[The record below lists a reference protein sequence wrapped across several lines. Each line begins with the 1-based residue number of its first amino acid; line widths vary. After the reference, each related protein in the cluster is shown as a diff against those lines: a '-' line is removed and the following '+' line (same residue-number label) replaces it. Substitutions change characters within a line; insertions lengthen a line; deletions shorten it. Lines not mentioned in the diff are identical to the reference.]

1 MEIITKTKKELQ
13 SVLTEVLKA
22 SKSEDKR
29 QNSDVKRLSK
39 ALRNFLADDKNK
51 LDIGINMEGIRNI
64 IYDLAS
70 YDSSKSKSPSFETR
84 TTRAIKDA
92 LLDHSKAGV
101 SLQDGEAT
109 KDEESIDSYFVRNE
123 NDDLCLPH
131 NIIEPKIKK
140 DVKGEKQELPNTN
153 TDLVPLS
160 KNLIDRYFGEAFPT
174 LSRKG
179 KSALKDVANIEK
191 LIIATNDYLI
201 NLLDKKNL
209 KLDDLTFAQSKNVK
223 DNDILEELEGTIEKI
238 ITKRTQL
245 EASDK
250 DIKVLKQSNTK

>member
-1 MEIITKTKKELQ
+1 MELQTQTKKELQ
-13 SVLTEVLKA
+13 TIVSEVLKA

-29 QNSDVKRLSK
+29 QNSDVRRLSK

-64 IYDLAS
+64 IYDLAK
-70 YDSSKSKSPSFETR
+70 YDSSKAKSPSFETR

-92 LLDHSKAGV
+92 LLDHSKAGIN
-101 SLQDGEAT
+101 LKDEEAT

-123 NDDLCLPH
+123 NDELCLPH
-131 NIIEPKIKK
+131 NVIEPKIKK
-140 DVKGEKQELPNTN
+140 DIKGEKQELPNTN

-160 KNLIDRYFGEAFPT
+160 KNLIERYFGEAFPT

-191 LIIATNDYLI
+191 LIITTNDFLI

-209 KLDDLTFAQSKNVK
+209 SLDDLMFAQSKNIK
-223 DNDILEELEGTIEKI
+223 DNDILEELEGTIEKV
-238 ITKRTQL
+238 ITKRTLL
-245 EASDK
+245 EANDK
-250 DIKVLKQSNTK
+250 DIKVLKQSNKK